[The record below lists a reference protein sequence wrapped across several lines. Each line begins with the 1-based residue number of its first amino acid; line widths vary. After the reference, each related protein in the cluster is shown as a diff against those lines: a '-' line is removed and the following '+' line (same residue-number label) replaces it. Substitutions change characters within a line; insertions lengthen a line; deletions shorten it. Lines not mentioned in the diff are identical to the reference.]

1 MPTRITGAGSRRRQ
15 ARLRCRSAPFR
26 DPDAIARSTGT
37 AVDTGPAPR
46 RCGAREWLAAM
57 VTARIVAYDPSRR
70 TYRLPAEH
78 AACLVRGAPLGNLAV
93 YA

>member
-1 MPTRITGAGSRRRQ
+1 
-15 ARLRCRSAPFR
+15 
-26 DPDAIARSTGT
+26 
-37 AVDTGPAPR
+37 
-46 RCGAREWLAAM
+46 M